1 MCRLEEFVRSRL
13 YMLRGLFRYYLASIL
28 YTCNK
33 PTIVYSTNII
43 ANLGEECGRARI
55 HVKNILIID
64 VRYVKT
70 GRSRIR
76 LWVKCRHVKKIR
88 DVRLLAYLFGTCS
101 LLEEVLID
109 GEKPREITEMEV
121 FTRGVNV
128 LLRLVNIDEVVEDR
142 RRRFLGL

>member
-13 YMLRGLFRYYLASIL
+13 YMLRDLFRYYLASIL

-33 PTIVYSTNII
+33 PAVIYSTNIV
-43 ANLGEECGRARI
+43 ATLREESGRARI
-55 HVKNILIID
+55 HVRNILTID
-64 VRYVKT
+64 VHYIKT
-70 GRSRIR
+70 GKHR
-76 LWVKCRHVKKIR
+76 LRLHVKCRHIKKIR

-101 LLEEVLID
+101 LLEEVLVD
-109 GEKPREITEMEV
+109 GKKPREVTEMEI

-128 LLRLVNIDEVVEDR
+128 LLKLVNIDEVVEDR